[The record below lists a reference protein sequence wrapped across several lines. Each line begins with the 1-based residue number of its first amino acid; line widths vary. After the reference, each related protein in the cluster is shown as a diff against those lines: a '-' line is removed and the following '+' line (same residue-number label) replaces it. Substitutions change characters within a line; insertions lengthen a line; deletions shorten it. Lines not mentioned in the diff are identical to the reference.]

1 MVDLILKLLPIL
13 VALGPLFVWLDKTQ
27 RVSHRRK
34 FYAIRIEEVKAYIS
48 KYYKKDVQQIE
59 KDCAAQLL
67 VGSEKVGH
75 LEVDYVI
82 ENYPQ
87 RFFSVIE
94 EVITARKFIKIEVTD
109 GKTIFVTRYTKSQLV
124 KFLIILAISYFLSL
138 LILYLND
145 IFVAILTWVPY
156 LNPIPVN
163 SSVYFLGFIF
173 SLSLFILTITS
184 IWLLFWGADSA
195 WRIYDKLNVQYRP
208 ETQNSASKSN

>member
-27 RVSHRRK
+27 RFSHRRK
-34 FYAIRIEEVKAYIS
+34 FYAKRIEEVKAYIS

-82 ENYPQ
+82 ENYPR

-109 GKTIFVTRYTKSQLV
+109 E
-124 KFLIILAISYFLSL
+124 
-138 LILYLND
+138 
-145 IFVAILTWVPY
+145 
-156 LNPIPVN
+156 PVN
-163 SSVYFLGFIF
+163 NFV
-173 SLSLFILTITS
+173 
-184 IWLLFWGADSA
+184 
-195 WRIYDKLNVQYRP
+195 
-208 ETQNSASKSN
+208 